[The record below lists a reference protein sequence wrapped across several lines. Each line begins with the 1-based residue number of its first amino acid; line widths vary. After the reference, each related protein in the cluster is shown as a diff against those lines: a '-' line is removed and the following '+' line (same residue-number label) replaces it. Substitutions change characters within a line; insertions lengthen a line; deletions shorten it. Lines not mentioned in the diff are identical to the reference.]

1 MKDRVMVTFSLP
13 FHKKKEIEQLIIS
26 NSFRTGQKQTL
37 SNFCLNAVLLY
48 TKIQK
53 VKEFGDLKEVWGEIF
68 INNNNLTLQ
77 EKFEILK
84 EFKKEIEEEIEEL
97 KRYFNYKKIK
107 NLENDESVKKVEN
120 FGEMASW
127 IVVKIKN
134 KDKKNEED

>member
-13 FHKKKEIEQLIIS
+13 FYKKKEIEQLIIS

-77 EKFEILK
+77 KKFEILK
-84 EFKKEIEEEIEEL
+84 EFKKEIEAEVEEL
-97 KRYFNYKKIK
+97 EEYFAFKNLKKIEDK
-107 NLENDESVKKVEN
+107 DVQKVEN
-120 FGEMASW
+120 LGEMASW